1 MGTKHVPEPMPYTK
15 AGHLLNPLRSVILS
29 PKTLVKRL
37 GLAPGLK
44 VLELGP
50 GPGFF
55 SPEAARAI
63 GAGKLVLVDVQQ
75 EMLDMAQRRLAD
87 MGIGNVEYRKGN
99 AVSLP
104 VESEA
109 FDVAFLVSMLGEVP
123 DRSACLGEIHRV
135 LKRNGLLS
143 ITEFKLG
150 DPDFIPKREMLEM
163 IRAAGFRVSAQYGRF
178 SHYTVNCRKQNGT
191 ALPQGT

>member
-163 IRAAGFRVSAQYGRF
+163 IRAAGFRVCAQYGRYF
-178 SHYTVNCRKQNGT
+178 HYTLNFRK
-191 ALPQGT
+191 